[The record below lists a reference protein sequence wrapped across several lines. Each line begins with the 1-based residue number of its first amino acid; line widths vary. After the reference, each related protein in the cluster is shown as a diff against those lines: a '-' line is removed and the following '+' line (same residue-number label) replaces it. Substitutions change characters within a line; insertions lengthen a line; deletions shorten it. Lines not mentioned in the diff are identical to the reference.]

1 MRIKNI
7 ICYISA
13 PLVALISVCIYYVV
27 VLKNQRDYIDCND
40 TYSFLLKIRI
50 LAGLIYLIALLI
62 PVFIGILKR
71 KNHKMEIVM
80 GIELIQLFIGIFY
93 GIILLIGINGS
104 VNDLKGTTEKAIYK
118 NKYGTVEKFLDKN
131 DNYIMLWN
139 DGRRCLNDDG
149 TIYEL
154 LIKLE
159 YEEINEKQYISS
171 SNRMEYYVKL
181 DEFAYLE
188 INDLGYAK
196 IYVDSAKY
204 YWGYYYY
211 FKTDAAS
218 ASYIYELAS
227 GKSEPYLLG

>member
-1 MRIKNI
+1 MAKPNDAKDMKPKEN
-7 ICYISA
+7 SDLVKA
-13 PLVALISVCIYYVV
+13 PLDNNFKLVLINILST
-27 VLKNQRDYIDCND
+27 VLIC
-40 TYSFLLKIRI
+40 
-50 LAGLIYLIALLI
+50 
-62 PVFIGILKR
+62 
-71 KNHKMEIVM
+71 
-80 GIELIQLFIGIFY
+80 
-93 GIILLIGINGS
+93 ILLIGINGS
-104 VNDLKGTTEKAIYK
+104 VNDLKGITEKAIYK